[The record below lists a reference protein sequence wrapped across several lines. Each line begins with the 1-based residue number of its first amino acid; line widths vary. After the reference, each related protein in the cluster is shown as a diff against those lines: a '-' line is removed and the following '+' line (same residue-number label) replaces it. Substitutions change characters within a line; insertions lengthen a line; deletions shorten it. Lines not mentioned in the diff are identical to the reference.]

1 MRHCE
6 GFIVEAAFIVDLPD
20 LKGHEKLED
29 DGVPVFAI
37 CEFEGD

>member
-1 MRHCE
+1 VRKCE
-6 GFIVEAAFIVDLPD
+6 GLVVEAAVIVDLPD
-20 LKGHEKLED
+20 LKGHERLED